1 MDWCKGV
8 SSFVGSTEQDRLSVR
23 HLKPLTVWQVGVGY
37 GGGRFGNRFVVL
49 RAEAV
54 WDEGGG
60 YVEEHLKSF
69 TVAW

>member
-8 SSFVGSTEQDRLSVR
+8 SSFVGSTELNRLSVR
-23 HLKPLTVWQVGVGY
+23 HLEPFTVWQVRIGD
-37 GGGRFGNRFVVL
+37 GGSRFGNRFVVL

-54 WDEGGG
+54 RDEGGG